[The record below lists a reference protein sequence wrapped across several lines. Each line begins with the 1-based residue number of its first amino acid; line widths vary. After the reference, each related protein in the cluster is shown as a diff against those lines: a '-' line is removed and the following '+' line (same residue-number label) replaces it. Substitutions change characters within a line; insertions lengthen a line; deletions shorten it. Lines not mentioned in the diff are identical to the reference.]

1 MKAQVSLRC
10 FLYKASKSSLFS
22 ETLRTNEIS
31 EKTRNSVSRYA
42 CMVSG
47 GIKEELIKLKL
58 CVEGF

>member
-1 MKAQVSLRC
+1 
-10 FLYKASKSSLFS
+10 LYNAGKSSLFS

-47 GIKEELIKLKL
+47 GIKEKLIKLKL
-58 CVEGF
+58 YV